1 MTQSR
6 TASIPTQAASLHLK
20 KLCKHFQHK
29 VDVRFS
35 DTVGRIDFGIGT
47 CSLQATEDRLQIR
60 CEAATDEEL
69 QDVMD
74 TIKRHFDRF
83 AEKDGLVLE
92 WAP

>member
-1 MTQSR
+1 MTQAR
-6 TASIPTQAASLHLK
+6 TATVLTQAASLHLK

-29 VDVRFS
+29 VDVLFS

-47 CSLQATEDRLQIR
+47 CNLQATEDRLQIR

-92 WAP
+92 WAQ